1 MALVITTTE
10 SAKIKITGTAIE
22 LPNIYGRVSFEA
34 NPAGTHINYKITPF
48 IDKTFSQT
56 GSSISTDL
64 DITPKTVQLQAGE
77 EQNLTVAHNY
87 AKTYYEQLGFTVAIV
102 DLD

>member
-1 MALVITTTE
+1 MALVITATE
-10 SAKIKITGTAIE
+10 LIKIKIIGTAIE

-48 IDKTFSQT
+48 VDKTFSQT
-56 GSSISTDL
+56 GSPISIDL
-64 DITPKTVQLQAGE
+64 DITPKTIQLQTGE

-87 AKTYYEQLGFTVAIV
+87 AKSYYEGLGYTVNIV
-102 DLD
+102 DLE